1 MIVSMVEQGSPEWL
15 TERAGRVSA
24 SKFGLILTPGGKK
37 TTGETRAKYLCQLA
51 GERISGQPEES
62 FQSEWM
68 ARGNEIEPLARDH
81 FERMSGLFVAQV
93 GMVYLDEKRTI
104 SCSPDGLVGD
114 DSGLEIKCPKLST
127 HIGYLRGNALPV
139 TYIPQVQ
146 GSMMV
151 TGRETWNFLSFH
163 PLVAELHK
171 LVERDVKYCEI
182 LREAVEE
189 FDAEVSALAERLGN
203 RPSIDVRDH
212 FRDAT
217 KMADTTKEEMK

>member
-15 TERAGRVSA
+15 TERAGRVSS

-37 TTGETRAKYLCQLA
+37 TTGETRTKYLCQLA

-81 FERMSGLFVAQV
+81 FERKTGLFVAQV
-93 GMVYLDEKRTI
+93 GMVYLDKKRTI
-104 SCSPDGLVGD
+104 SCSPDGMIGD

-127 HIGYLRGNALPV
+127 HIGYLRGDALPT

-151 TGRETWNFLSFH
+151 TGRDTWNFLSFH
-163 PLVAELHK
+163 PLVVELHK
-171 LVERDVKYCEI
+171 LVERDVKYCAI

-189 FDAEVSALAERLGN
+189 FDAEVSALVERLMN
-203 RPSIDVRDH
+203 RLNLDLSEAV
-212 FRDAT
+212 
-217 KMADTTKEEMK
+217 

>member
-1 MIVSMVEQGSPEWL
+1 MIVSMVEQGSHEWL
-15 TERAGRVSA
+15 AERTGKVSA

-37 TTGETRAKYLCQLA
+37 TTGETRTKYLCQLA

-81 FERMSGLFVAQV
+81 FERKTGLFVAQV
-93 GMVYLDEKRTI
+93 GMVYLDDKRTI
-104 SCSPDGLVGD
+104 SCSPDGMIGD

-127 HIGYLRGNALPV
+127 HIGYLRGDALPT

-151 TGRETWNFLSFH
+151 TGRDTWNFLSFH
-163 PLVAELHK
+163 PLVVELHK
-171 LVERDVKYCEI
+171 LVERDVKYCAI

-189 FDAEVSALAERLGN
+189 FDAEVYALVERLLN
-203 RPSIDVRDH
+203 RSTLELME
-212 FRDAT
+212 A
-217 KMADTTKEEMK
+217 A

>member
-1 MIVSMVEQGSPEWL
+1 MIVSMVEQGSHEWL
-15 TERAGRVSA
+15 AERAGKVSA

-37 TTGETRAKYLCQLA
+37 TTGETRTKYLCQLA

-81 FERMSGLFVAQV
+81 FERKTGLFVAQV
-93 GMVYLDEKRTI
+93 GMVYLDDKRTI
-104 SCSPDGLVGD
+104 SCSPDGMIGD

-127 HIGYLRGNALPV
+127 HIGYLRGDALPT

-151 TGRETWNFLSFH
+151 TGRDTWNFLSFH
-163 PLVAELHK
+163 PLVVELHK
-171 LVERDVKYCEI
+171 LVERDVKYCAI

-189 FDAEVSALAERLGN
+189 FDAEVYALVERLLN
-203 RPSIDVRDH
+203 RSTLELME
-212 FRDAT
+212 A
-217 KMADTTKEEMK
+217 A

>member
-37 TTGETRAKYLCQLA
+37 TTGETRTKYLCQLA

-81 FERMSGLFVAQV
+81 FERKTGLFVAQV

-104 SCSPDGLVGD
+104 SCSPDGMIED

-127 HIGYLRGNALPV
+127 HIGYLRGDALPT

-151 TGRETWNFLSFH
+151 TGRETWNFISFH

-171 LVERDVKYCEI
+171 LVERDVKYCAI

-189 FDAEVSALAERLGN
+189 FDAEVYALVERLLN
-203 RPSIDVRDH
+203 RSTLELRE
-212 FRDAT
+212 A
-217 KMADTTKEEMK
+217 A